1 MDEKPVDPGL
11 RGHVRALAADDGS
24 ACRAA
29 RPRWRPSPPWGDGVS
44 VTFCRTIPA
53 GITAGAPAGDTR
65 AREGAGWDDA
75 AVATAL
81 ADGLLPVE
89 TGRADSPA
97 VAWSP
102 PRRGDGAPARGRRL
116 AITVRHT
123 QDRAATLDALVRTG
137 AAFLRTD
144 PAGLEEAIELGWPSG
159 STPACR
165 WRSPRPRRPSTRSPP
180 APSTWSSATGTP
192 TRSAGCATR
201 SPPAPSSSAPPCRWA
216 PRSTTP
222 APTSPGPCSPPGSPR
237 RRLRRQPPPLHLGAR
252 PRRGP
257 PVPARRLSA
266 EWEDDAWRAAA
277 AEEGLGRLDPDLAG
291 ILERS
296 LADQPRVA
304 EIERL
309 FRPAATRW
317 RRSRRWRTRCAG
329 AATATRSP
337 TSSTGTST
345 TPTSAT
351 SAAASAASAAARRA
365 STCAATRTS

>member
-1 MDEKPVDPGL
+1 MELLK
-11 RGHVRALAADDGS
+11 RGV
-24 ACRAA
+24 
-29 RPRWRPSPPWGDGVS
+29 
-44 VTFCRTIPA
+44 
-53 GITAGAPAGDTR
+53 
-65 AREGAGWDDA
+65 AGW
-75 AVATAL
+75 
-81 ADGLLPVE
+81 
-89 TGRADSPA
+89 R
-97 VAWSP
+97 
-102 PRRGDGAPARGRRL
+102 
-116 AITVRHT
+116 ITVRRT

-144 PAGLEEAIELGWPSG
+144 PDGLEEAIELGWLPG
-159 STPACR
+159 DPHPRVGGGRLPEEALDAIAAGAVDLVVGDWDADAVGRLRDAIAPRPCRAHRPAGGDR
-165 WRSPRPRRPSTRSPP
+165 DRRRPRRPRP
-180 APSTWSSATGTP
+180 APVHRLA
-192 TRSAGCATR
+192 R
-201 SPPAPSSSAPPCRWA
+201 
-216 PRSTTP
+216 
-222 APTSPGPCSPPGSPR
+222 PG

-257 PVPARRLSA
+257 AGARRLSA
-266 EWEDDAWRAAA
+266 EWEDDAWRGAA

-296 LADQPRVA
+296 LPPAPRVA

-309 FRPAATRW
+309 FRARGHEVEAVAKVADAL
-317 RRSRRWRTRCAG
+317 RR